1 MKKLVFLIGLIL
13 CPIAKGMAQIPPEL
27 MDAIRAAVAEQ
38 APKTDTTKA
47 DSTHVMSHQD
57 SLRQDSLL
65 LQQRVKTLKAISV
78 RAPRPIYSMDDEVVN
93 YNVADDETVKGLT
106 ALDALQN
113 APSVEVDIE
122 GNITMRGSTN
132 IEVWINGYPTHMDGN
147 TLTVYLESLPADA
160 IDRIEVIKNPS
171 AKYMV
176 AEGCHIINI
185 VTSTK
190 IRNSHFLSFGL
201 GGSNRPSVSPW
212 VSYVLKNEKLSA
224 NVYLGASRTPTHR
237 TEQTSSL
244 FRQDG
249 TAGFDTTASSS
260 TATENNTNRHIGTLA
275 LSGSYKIDSMNDLS
289 LFGLVVAFPATK
301 HSITTTDQWYYLPQ
315 MLHYTY
321 TNSQE
326 SRDFNLMGM
335 ANLSW
340 KHKFDNNGHNLSV
353 TLYDNL
359 NYSHNERTLRRDYT
373 LLEGILP
380 PELSDFDKTY
390 LGGMTNN
397 SLTLSADYNRPLGID
412 DELTLGL
419 SLVPSLASNYSTPRY
434 NVSPDTGLNVS
445 PDTGLDLLR
454 RFDKNNRTT
463 QASASASWRHKWKA
477 VTMTL
482 GLRGYWNRC
491 HYSLDALFP
500 DDTSF
505 AYFYLK
511 PSLRFTYRT
520 KSMHYFRFSYSLGT
534 SMPSAENLST
544 SRLYD
549 EDSYKVGNPDLKAGL
564 THSVDLSWNRYFSSH
579 GSVGIE
585 SYVRLSTNDIEYCK
599 EAVSE
604 IDPFLGRII
613 SFSMPYNV
621 GSSYKAGV
629 EGNVT
634 YRPAAWLNF
643 RLYANLYRSGY
654 EVDHPKAG
662 PAARPDVYSTAM
674 TSYSFRLNGWANI
687 AKRIRLNISANYASP
702 TQALFIEQQGSY
714 TVDMG
719 LSADFLEKRL
729 SLVLNVTDLFNWNRS
744 QAWNTNPYLLGYST
758 SHTDSRFVS
767 LSVTLRFGKMELQS
781 LAREQVRAEN

>member
-1 MKKLVFLIGLIL
+1 MKKLVFLIGLVL

-38 APKTDTTKA
+38 APKTDTAKT
-47 DSTHVMSHQD
+47 DSTQSITTGG
-57 SLRQDSLL
+57 SSGQDSLL
-65 LQQRVKTLKAISV
+65 LLQRVKTLEAISV

-132 IEVWINGYPTHMDGN
+132 IEIWINGYPTHMNGN
-147 TLTVYLESLPADA
+147 TLKVYLESLPADA

-176 AEGCHIINI
+176 EEGCHIINI

-212 VSYVLKNEKLSA
+212 VSYVLKNEKLST
-224 NVYLGASRTPTHR
+224 NIYLGVSSTPTHK
-237 TEQTSSL
+237 TEQSSSI

-249 TAGFDTTASSS
+249 AEGFDTTASSN
-260 TATENNTNRHIGTLA
+260 TATENNTNRYTGTLA
-275 LSGSYKIDSMNDLS
+275 FNLSYQIDSMNDLS
-289 LFGLVVAFPATK
+289 FFGLAVTYPASK
-301 HSITTTDQWYYLPQ
+301 HSLTTTDQWYYLPQ
-315 MLHYTY
+315 MLHYSF

-335 ANLSW
+335 ANLNW
-340 KHKFDNNGHNLSV
+340 KHKFDNEGHNLSV

-359 NYSHNERTLRRDYT
+359 NYSHSERTLRREYT

-380 PELSDFDKTY
+380 SELSDFDKTY
-390 LGGMTNN
+390 LGSMTNN
-397 SLTLSADYNRPLGID
+397 SLTLSADYNQPLGID

-419 SLVPSLASNYSTPRY
+419 SLVPSLASNYS
-434 NVSPDTGLNVS
+434 SPNFFNTTTMAYDS
-445 PDTGLDLLR
+445 IDLLR
-454 RFDKNNRTT
+454 RFDKNDRTT

-482 GLRGYWNRC
+482 GLRGYWNQCR
-491 HYSLDALFP
+491 YSLYAFFP

-505 AYFYLK
+505 AYFYFK
-511 PSLRFTYRT
+511 PSLQLTYRT
-520 KSMHYFRFSYSLGT
+520 KSMHYFRFAYSLAT
-534 SMPSAENLST
+534 SMPTAENLST
-544 SRLYD
+544 ARRYD
-549 EDSYKVGNPDLKAGL
+549 EDTYKVGNPHLKAGH
-564 THSVDLSWNRYFSSH
+564 THSLDLSWNRYFASH

-585 SYVRLSTNDIEYCK
+585 SYARLSTNDIDYCR
-599 EAVSE
+599 EAASE
-604 IDPFLGRII
+604 IDPYLGRLI
-613 SFSMPYNV
+613 SYSMPYNV
-621 GSSYKAGV
+621 GSSYKTGI

-634 YRPAAWLNF
+634 YRPVAWLNF

-654 EVDHPKAG
+654 KVNHPKAG
-662 PAARPDVYSTAM
+662 HYNNAM
-674 TSYSFRLNGWANI
+674 TSYSFRLNCWANI
-687 AKRIRLNISANYASP
+687 AGRIRLNLSGNYSSP
-702 TQALFIEQQGSY
+702 TQALFVERQSGY
-714 TVDMG
+714 TIDMG
-719 LSADFLEKRL
+719 LSADFWEKRL
-729 SLVLNVTDLFNWNRS
+729 SVVLNVTDLFNWNRS
-744 QAWNTNPYLLGYST
+744 QSWNTNPYLLDHTT
-758 SHTDSRFVS
+758 SHTDSRFIS
-767 LSVTLRFGKMELQS
+767 LSLTLRFGKMELQRMAKEGGS
-781 LAREQVRAEN
+781 

>member
-1 MKKLVFLIGLIL
+1 MKKLVFLIGLIV
-13 CPIAKGMAQIPPEL
+13 CPIARGMAQIPPEL
-27 MDAIRAAVAEQ
+27 LDAIRANVAKQ
-38 APKTDTTKA
+38 ASKSDTTKT
-47 DSTHVMSHQD
+47 DSTQTITGSSPKQD
-57 SLRQDSLL
+57 TLL
-65 LQQRVKTLKAISV
+65 LLQRVKTLEAISI

-132 IEVWINGYPTHMDGN
+132 IEIWINGYPTHMNGN
-147 TLTVYLESLPADA
+147 TLKVYLESLPADA

-176 AEGCHIINI
+176 EEGCHIINI

-212 VSYVLKNEKLSA
+212 VSYVLKNEKLST
-224 NVYLGASRTPTHR
+224 NIYLGVSSTPTHK
-237 TEQTSSL
+237 TEQSSL
-244 FRQDG
+244 IFRQDG
-249 TAGFDTTASSS
+249 KEGFDTTAFSN
-260 TATENNTNRHIGTLA
+260 TATENNTNRYTGTLA
-275 LSGSYKIDSMNDLS
+275 FNLSYQIDSMNDLS
-289 LFGLVVAFPATK
+289 FFGLAVTYPAKK
-301 HSITTTDQWYYLPQ
+301 HSLTTTDQWYYLPQ

-340 KHKFDNNGHNLSV
+340 KHKFNNEGHNLSV
-353 TLYDNL
+353 SLYDNL

-380 PELSDFDKTY
+380 SELSDFDKTY
-390 LGGMTNN
+390 LEGMTNN

-419 SLVPSLASNYSTPRY
+419 SLVPSMASNFS
-434 NVSPDTGLNVS
+434 SPSFFNTTTMKYDS
-445 PDTGLDLLR
+445 LDLLR
-454 RFDKNNRTT
+454 RFDKNDRTT
-463 QASASASWRHKWKA
+463 QTSASASWRHNWKA
-477 VTMTL
+477 VTMIL
-482 GLRGYWNRC
+482 GLRGYWNHC
-491 HYSLDALFP
+491 DYSLDALFP

-511 PSLRFTYRT
+511 PSLRLTYRT
-520 KSMHYFRFSYSLGT
+520 KSMHYFRFSYSLAT
-534 SMPSAENLST
+534 SMPSVENLST

-549 EDSYKVGNPDLKAGL
+549 EDSYKVGNPLLKAGY
-564 THSVDLSWNRYFSSH
+564 THNIDLSWNRYFASH

-585 SYVRLSTNDIEYCK
+585 SYARLSTNDVSYCK

-604 IDPFLGRII
+604 IDPYLGRLI
-613 SFSMPYNV
+613 SYSMPHNV

-634 YRPAAWLNF
+634 YRPVAWLNF

-662 PAARPDVYSTAM
+662 HYNNAM
-674 TSYSFRLNGWANI
+674 TSYSFRLNCWANI
-687 AKRIRLNISANYASP
+687 AGRLRLNLSGNYASP
-702 TQALFIEQQGSY
+702 TQALFVERQRGY
-714 TVDMG
+714 TIDMG
-719 LSADFLEKRL
+719 LSADFWEKRL
-729 SLVLNVTDLFNWNRS
+729 SAMLNVTDLFNWNHS
-744 QAWNTNPYLLGYST
+744 QSWNTNPFLLGYTT
-758 SHTDSRFVS
+758 SHTDSRFVTLS
-767 LSVTLRFGKMELQS
+767 LTLRFGKMELQP
-781 LAREQVRAEN
+781 LAREGDS

>member
-38 APKTDTTKA
+38 ASKTDTAKT
-47 DSTHVMSHQD
+47 DSTKTITTGGSPE
-57 SLRQDSLL
+57 LDSLL
-65 LQQRVKTLKAISV
+65 LLQRVKTLKAISV

-132 IEVWINGYPTHMDGN
+132 IEIWINGYPTHMNGN
-147 TLTVYLESLPADA
+147 TLKVYLESLPAAA

-176 AEGCHIINI
+176 EEGCHIINI

-212 VSYVLKNEKLSA
+212 VSYVLKNEKLST
-224 NVYLGASRTPTHR
+224 NIYLGVSSTPTHK
-237 TEQTSSL
+237 TEQSSSI

-249 TAGFDTTASSS
+249 AEGFDTTASSN
-260 TATENNTNRHIGTLA
+260 TATENNTNRYTGTLA
-275 LSGSYKIDSMNDLS
+275 FNLSYQIDSMNDLS
-289 LFGLVVAFPATK
+289 FFGLAVTYPASK
-301 HSITTTDQWYYLPQ
+301 HSLTTTDQWYYLPQ
-315 MLHYTY
+315 MLHYTF

-335 ANLSW
+335 ANLNW
-340 KHKFDNNGHNLSV
+340 KHKFDNEGHNLSV

-359 NYSHNERTLRRDYT
+359 NYSHSERTLRREYT

-380 PELSDFDKTY
+380 SELSDFDKTY
-390 LGGMTNN
+390 LGSMTNN
-397 SLTLSADYNRPLGID
+397 SLTLSADYNQPLGID

-419 SLVPSLASNYSTPRY
+419 SLVPSLASNYS
-434 NVSPDTGLNVS
+434 SPNFFNTTTMAYDS
-445 PDTGLDLLR
+445 IDLLR

-482 GLRGYWNRC
+482 GFRGYWNHC

-511 PSLRFTYRT
+511 PSLRLTYRT
-520 KSMHYFRFSYSLGT
+520 KSMHYFRFSYSLAT

-544 SRLYD
+544 ARRYD
-549 EDSYKVGNPDLKAGL
+549 EDSYMVGNPNLKAGH
-564 THSVDLSWNRYFSSH
+564 THNIDLSWNRYFSSH

-585 SYVRLSTNDIEYCK
+585 SYARLSSNDINYCK

-604 IDPFLGRII
+604 IDPYLGRLI
-613 SFSMPYNV
+613 SYSTPYNV
-621 GSSYKAGV
+621 GSSYKTGI

-634 YRPAAWLNF
+634 YRPVAWLNF

-662 PAARPDVYSTAM
+662 HYNNAM
-674 TSYSFRLNGWANI
+674 TSYSFRLNCWANI
-687 AKRIRLNISANYASP
+687 AGRVRLNLSGNYSSP
-702 TQALFIEQQGSY
+702 TQALFVERQSGYNI
-714 TVDMG
+714 DMG
-719 LSADFLEKRL
+719 LSADFWEKRL
-729 SLVLNVTDLFNWNRS
+729 SVVLNVTDLFNWNRTQS
-744 QAWNTNPYLLGYST
+744 WNTNPYLLDHTS
-758 SHTDSRFVS
+758 SHTDSRFIS
-767 LSVTLRFGKMELQS
+767 LSLTLRFGKMELQRM
-781 LAREQVRAEN
+781 AREGES

>member
-1 MKKLVFLIGLIL
+1 MKKLVFLIGLVL
-13 CPIAKGMAQIPPEL
+13 CPIAKGMAQIPPEQ
-27 MDAIRAAVAEQ
+27 MDAIRAAVAKQ
-38 APKTDTTKA
+38 TPKTDTTKT
-47 DSTHVMSHQD
+47 DSTQTITVS
-57 SLRQDSLL
+57 SPKQDSLL
-65 LQQRVKTLKAISV
+65 LLQRVKTLEAISV

-132 IEVWINGYPTHMDGN
+132 IEIWINGYPTHMNGN
-147 TLTVYLESLPADA
+147 TLKVYLESLPADA

-171 AKYMV
+171 ATYMV
-176 AEGCHIINI
+176 EEGCHIINI

-212 VSYVLKNEKLSA
+212 VSYVLKNEKLST
-224 NVYLGASRTPTHR
+224 NIYLGVSSTPTHR
-237 TEQTSSL
+237 TEQSSSI

-249 TAGFDTTASSS
+249 TEGFDTTASSN
-260 TATENNTNRHIGTLA
+260 TATENNTDRYTGTLA
-275 LSGSYKIDSMNDLS
+275 FNLSYQIDSMNDLS
-289 LFGLVVAFPATK
+289 FFGLAVTYPATK
-301 HSITTTDQWYYLPQ
+301 HSLITTDQWYYFPQ
-315 MLHYTY
+315 RLHYTF

-380 PELSDFDKTY
+380 SELSDFDKSY

-434 NVSPDTGLNVS
+434 NVSPDTSLNVS

-454 RFDKNNRTT
+454 RFDKNDRTT
-463 QASASASWRHKWKA
+463 QTSASASWRHKWKA

-511 PSLRFTYRT
+511 PSLRLTYRT
-520 KSMHYFRFSYSLGT
+520 KSMHYFRFSYSLAT

-549 EDSYKVGNPDLKAGL
+549 EDSYKVGNPLLKSGH
-564 THSVDLSWNRYFSSH
+564 THSVDLSWNRYFASH

-585 SYVRLSTNDIEYCK
+585 SYARLSTNDINYCK

-604 IDPFLGRII
+604 IDPYLGRLI
-613 SFSMPYNV
+613 SYSTPYNV
-621 GSSYKAGV
+621 GSSYKTGL

-634 YRPAAWLNF
+634 YRPVAWLNF

-662 PAARPDVYSTAM
+662 HYNNAM
-674 TSYSFRLNGWANI
+674 TSYSFRLNCWANI
-687 AKRIRLNISANYASP
+687 AGRVRLNLSGNYASP
-702 TQALFIEQQGSY
+702 TQALFVERQSGY
-714 TVDMG
+714 TIDMG
-719 LSADFLEKRL
+719 LSADFWQKRL
-729 SLVLNVTDLFNWNRS
+729 SVVLNVTDLFNWNRS
-744 QAWNTNPYLLGYST
+744 QSWNTNPYLLGYST

-767 LSVTLRFGKMELQS
+767 LSVTLRFGKMELRS
-781 LAREQVRAEN
+781 MAKEGELGN

>member
-1 MKKLVFLIGLIL
+1 
-13 CPIAKGMAQIPPEL
+13 MAQIPPEL

-38 APKTDTTKA
+38 APKTDTSKA

-65 LQQRVKTLKAISV
+65 LQQRVKTLEAISV

-113 APSVEVDIE
+113 APSVEVDID

-132 IEVWINGYPTHMDGN
+132 IEIWINGYPTHMNGN
-147 TLTVYLESLPADA
+147 TLKVYLESLPADA

-176 AEGCHIINI
+176 EEGCHIINI

-201 GGSNRPSVSPW
+201 GGSNRPSASPW
-212 VSYVLKNEKLSA
+212 VSYVLKNEKFST
-224 NVYLGASRTPTHR
+224 NVYLGVSSTPTHR
-237 TEQTSSL
+237 TEQSSSI

-249 TAGFDTTASSS
+249 TEGYDTTASSI
-260 TATENNTNRHIGTLA
+260 TATENNTDRYTGTLA
-275 LSGSYKIDSMNDLS
+275 YNLSYQIDSMNDLS
-289 LFGLVVAFPATK
+289 FFGLAVTFPATK
-301 HSITTTDQWYYLPQ
+301 HSLTTTDQWYYLPQ
-315 MLHYTY
+315 RLHYTY

-340 KHKFDNNGHNLSV
+340 KHKFDNVGHNLTV

-380 PELSDFDKTY
+380 KELADFDKTY

-397 SLTLSADYNRPLGID
+397 SLTLSADYNRPLTVD

-419 SLVPSLASNYSTPRY
+419 SLVPSLVSNYSSPSFF
-434 NVSPDTGLNVS
+434 NVATMAYDS
-445 PDTGLDLLR
+445 LDYLR
-454 RFDKNNRTT
+454 RFDKTDRTT

-477 VTMTL
+477 FTMTL
-482 GLRGYWNRC
+482 GLRGYWNHC
-491 HYSLDALFP
+491 DYSLDALFP

-505 AYFYLK
+505 AYCYLK
-511 PSLRFTYRT
+511 PSLRLTYRT
-520 KSMHYFRFSYSLGT
+520 KSMHYFRFAYSLAT

-544 SRLYD
+544 ARRYD
-549 EDSYKVGNPDLKAGL
+549 EDSYKVGNPLLKAGY
-564 THSVDLSWNRYFSSH
+564 THNIDLSWNRYFASH

-585 SYVRLSTNDIEYCK
+585 SYARLSTNDINYCK

-604 IDPFLGRII
+604 IDPYLGRLV
-613 SFSMPYNV
+613 SYSTPYNV
-621 GSSYKAGV
+621 GSSYKTGV
-629 EGNVT
+629 EGNIT
-634 YRPAAWLNF
+634 YRPVAWLNF

-662 PAARPDVYSTAM
+662 HYSSAM
-674 TSYSFRLNGWANI
+674 TSYSFRLNCWANI
-687 AKRIRLNISANYASP
+687 AGRVRLNLSGNYSSP
-702 TQALFIEQQGSY
+702 TQALFVERQSGY
-714 TVDMG
+714 TIDMG
-719 LSADFLEKRL
+719 LSADFWQKRL
-729 SLVLNVTDLFNWNRS
+729 SVVLNVTDLFNWNRS
-744 QAWNTNPYLLGYST
+744 QSWNTNPFLLGYTT
-758 SHTDSRFVS
+758 SHTDSRFVT
-767 LSVTLRFGKMELQS
+767 LSFTLRFGKMELQHI
-781 LAREQVRAEN
+781 AREGES

>member
-1 MKKLVFLIGLIL
+1 MKKIIFLIGLVL
-13 CPIAKGMAQIPPEL
+13 CPFVKGMAQVPVEL
-27 MDAIRAAVAEQ
+27 MDAIRTAIAEQ
-38 APKTDTTKA
+38 APPKA
-47 DSTHVMSHQD
+47 DSTKVATHQD
-57 SLRQDSLL
+57 SLMRDSLL
-65 LQQRVKTLKAISV
+65 LLQRVKTLEAISV

-93 YNVADDETVKGLT
+93 YNVADDGTVKGLT

-132 IEVWINGYPTHMDGN
+132 IEIWINGYPTHMNGN
-147 TLTVYLESLPADA
+147 TLKVYLESLPADA

-176 AEGCHIINI
+176 EEGCHIINI

-212 VSYVLKNEKLSA
+212 VSYVLKNEKLST
-224 NVYLGASRTPTHR
+224 NIYLGVSSTPTHK
-237 TEQTSSL
+237 TEQSSSI

-249 TAGFDTTASSS
+249 TEGFDTTASSN
-260 TATENNTNRHIGTLA
+260 TATENNTDRYTGTLA
-275 LSGSYKIDSMNDLS
+275 FNLSYQIDSMNDLS
-289 LFGLVVAFPATK
+289 FFGLAVTFPATK
-301 HSITTTDQWYYLPQ
+301 HSLTTTDQWYYLPQ
-315 MLHYTY
+315 RLHYTY

-340 KHKFDNNGHNLSV
+340 KHKFDNEGHNLSV
-353 TLYDNL
+353 SLYDNL

-380 PELSDFDKTY
+380 SELSDFDKTY

-397 SLTLSADYNRPLGID
+397 SLTLSADYNRPFGID

-419 SLVPSLASNYSTPRY
+419 SLVPSLASNYS
-434 NVSPDTGLNVS
+434 SPSFFNTTTMAYDS
-445 PDTGLDLLR
+445 IDLLR
-454 RFDKNNRTT
+454 RFDKNDRTT

-482 GLRGYWNRC
+482 GFRGYWNRS

-511 PSLRFTYRT
+511 PSLRLTYRT
-520 KSMHYFRFSYSLGT
+520 KSMHYFRFSYSLAT

-549 EDSYKVGNPDLKAGL
+549 EDSYKVGNPLLKAGH
-564 THSVDLSWNRYFSSH
+564 THSVDLSWNRYFASH

-585 SYVRLSTNDIEYCK
+585 SYARLSSNDINYCK

-604 IDPFLGRII
+604 IDPYLGRLI
-613 SFSMPYNV
+613 SYSTPYNI
-621 GSSYKAGV
+621 GSSYKTGL

-634 YRPAAWLNF
+634 YRPVAWLNF

-662 PAARPDVYSTAM
+662 HYNNAM
-674 TSYSFRLNGWANI
+674 TSYSFRLNCWANI
-687 AKRIRLNISANYASP
+687 AGRVRLNLSGNYSSP
-702 TQALFIEQQGSY
+702 TQALFVERQSGY
-714 TVDMG
+714 TIDMG
-719 LSADFLEKRL
+719 LSADFWEKRL
-729 SLVLNVTDLFNWNRS
+729 SVVLNVTDLFNWNRS
-744 QAWNTNPYLLGYST
+744 QSWNTNPYLLDYST
-758 SHTDSRFVS
+758 SHTDSRFIS
-767 LSVTLRFGKMELQS
+767 LSLTLRFGKMELRS
-781 LAREQVRAEN
+781 MAKEGES

>member
-38 APKTDTTKA
+38 APKTDTTKS
-47 DSTHVMSHQD
+47 DSTKTITVSPPE
-57 SLRQDSLL
+57 QDSLL
-65 LQQRVKTLKAISV
+65 LLQRVKTLKAISV

-132 IEVWINGYPTHMDGN
+132 IEIWINGYPTHMNGN
-147 TLTVYLESLPADA
+147 TLKVYLESLPADA

-176 AEGCHIINI
+176 EEGCHIINI

-212 VSYVLKNEKLSA
+212 VSYVLKNEKFST
-224 NVYLGASRTPTHR
+224 NVYLGVSSTPTHK
-237 TEQTSSL
+237 TEQSSSI
-244 FRQDG
+244 FRQDV
-249 TAGFDTTASSS
+249 AEGFDTTASSS
-260 TATENNTNRHIGTLA
+260 TATENNTNRYTGTLA
-275 LSGSYKIDSMNDLS
+275 LSCSYKIDSMNDLS
-289 LFGLVVAFPATK
+289 FFGLAVTYPATK
-301 HSITTTDQWYYLPQ
+301 HSLTTTDQWYYFPQ
-315 MLHYTY
+315 MLHYTF

-353 TLYDNL
+353 TLYNNL
-359 NYSHNERTLRRDYT
+359 SYSHNERTLRRDYT

-380 PELSDFDKTY
+380 PELGDFDKTY
-390 LGGMTNN
+390 LSGMTKN

-434 NVSPDTGLNVS
+434 NVSPETGFNVS

-454 RFDKNNRTT
+454 RFDKNDRTT
-463 QASASASWRHKWKA
+463 QTSASASWRHKWKA

-511 PSLRFTYRT
+511 PSLRLTYRT
-520 KSMHYFRFSYSLGT
+520 KRMHYFRFSYSLAT

-544 SRLYD
+544 SRRYD
-549 EDSYKVGNPDLKAGL
+549 EDSYKVGNPLLKAGH
-564 THSVDLSWNRYFSSH
+564 THSVDLSWNRYFASH

-585 SYVRLSTNDIEYCK
+585 SYARLSTNDINYCK

-604 IDPFLGRII
+604 IDPYLGRLI
-613 SFSMPYNV
+613 SYSTPYNV
-621 GSSYKAGV
+621 GSSYQAGL

-634 YRPAAWLNF
+634 YRPVAWLNF

-662 PAARPDVYSTAM
+662 HYNNAM
-674 TSYSFRLNGWANI
+674 TSYSFRLNCWANI
-687 AKRIRLNISANYASP
+687 AGRVRLNLSGNYSSP
-702 TQALFIEQQGSY
+702 TQALFVERQSGY
-714 TVDMG
+714 TIDMG
-719 LSADFLEKRL
+719 LSADFWEKRL
-729 SLVLNVTDLFNWNRS
+729 SVVLNVTDLFNWNRS
-744 QAWNTNPYLLGYST
+744 QSWNTNPYLLGYST

-767 LSVTLRFGKMELQS
+767 LSVTLRFGKMELRS
-781 LAREQVRAEN
+781 MAKEGELGN

>member
-1 MKKLVFLIGLIL
+1 MKKLVFLIGLVL

-27 MDAIRAAVAEQ
+27 MDAIRAAVTEQ
-38 APKTDTTKA
+38 APKTDTAKT
-47 DSTHVMSHQD
+47 DSTKTITTGGSPE
-57 SLRQDSLL
+57 QDSLL
-65 LQQRVKTLKAISV
+65 LLQRVKTLEAISV

-132 IEVWINGYPTHMDGN
+132 IEIWINGYPTHMNGN
-147 TLTVYLESLPADA
+147 TLKVYLESLPADA

-176 AEGCHIINI
+176 EEGCHIINI

-212 VSYVLKNEKLSA
+212 VSYVLKNEKLST
-224 NVYLGASRTPTHR
+224 NIYLGVSSTPTHK
-237 TEQTSSL
+237 TEQSSL
-244 FRQDG
+244 IFRQDG
-249 TAGFDTTASSS
+249 TEGFDTTASSI
-260 TATENNTNRHIGTLA
+260 TATENNTDRYTGTLA
-275 LSGSYKIDSMNDLS
+275 LNLSYQIDSMNDLS
-289 LFGLVVAFPATK
+289 FFGLAVTFPATK
-301 HSITTTDQWYYLPQ
+301 QSLTTTDQWYYLPQ
-315 MLHYTY
+315 RLHYTY

-326 SRDFNLMGM
+326 SRDFNLMSM

-353 TLYDNL
+353 SLYDNL
-359 NYSHNERTLRRDYT
+359 NYSHNERTLRRDYI
-373 LLEGILP
+373 LLEGVQP

-397 SLTLSADYNRPLGID
+397 SLTLSADYNQPLGID

-434 NVSPDTGLNVS
+434 NVSPDTSLNVS

-454 RFDKNNRTT
+454 RFDKNDRTT
-463 QASASASWRHKWKA
+463 QTSASASWRHKWKA

-482 GLRGYWNRC
+482 GLRGYWNHC
-491 HYSLDALFP
+491 DYSLDAFFP

-505 AYFYLK
+505 AYIYLK
-511 PSLRFTYRT
+511 PSLRLTYRT
-520 KSMHYFRFSYSLGT
+520 KSMHYFRFSYSLAT

-549 EDSYKVGNPDLKAGL
+549 EDSYKVGNPNLKAGH
-564 THSVDLSWNRYFSSH
+564 THNIDLSWNRYFASH

-585 SYVRLSTNDIEYCK
+585 SYARLSTNDIDYCK

-604 IDPFLGRII
+604 IDPYLGRLI
-613 SFSMPYNV
+613 SYSTPYNV
-621 GSSYKAGV
+621 GSSYKTGI
-629 EGNVT
+629 EGNLT
-634 YRPAAWLNF
+634 YRPVAWLNF
-643 RLYANLYRSGY
+643 RLYTNLYRSGY

-662 PAARPDVYSTAM
+662 HYNNAM
-674 TSYSFRLNGWANI
+674 TSYSFRLNCWANI
-687 AKRIRLNISANYASP
+687 AGRVRLNLSGNYSSP
-702 TQALFIEQQGSY
+702 TQALFVERQSGY
-714 TVDMG
+714 TIDMG
-719 LSADFLEKRL
+719 LSADFWQKRL
-729 SLVLNVTDLFNWNRS
+729 SVVLNVSDLFNWNRS
-744 QAWNTNPYLLGYST
+744 QSWNTNPYLLGYST

-767 LSVTLRFGKMELQS
+767 LSVTLRFGKMELRS
-781 LAREQVRAEN
+781 MAKEGELGN

>member
-13 CPIAKGMAQIPPEL
+13 CPIAKGMAQIPPEM

-38 APKTDTTKA
+38 APKTDTSKA

-78 RAPRPIYSMDDEVVN
+78 RAPRPIYSMEGEVVS
-93 YNVADDETVKGLT
+93 YNVAEDETVRGLT

-147 TLTVYLESLPADA
+147 TLKVYLESLPADA

-176 AEGCHIINI
+176 QEGCHIINI
-185 VTSTK
+185 VTSAK

-201 GGSNRPSVSPW
+201 GGSNRPSLSPW
-212 VSYVLKNEKLSA
+212 ASYVLKNEKFYA
-224 NVYLGASRTPTHR
+224 NLYLGINSTPTHK
-237 TEQTSSL
+237 TEQSSSL

-249 TAGFDTTASSS
+249 TEGFDTTVATT
-260 TATENNTNRHIGTLA
+260 TATENNTNRHIGTMA
-275 LSGSYKIDSMNDLS
+275 VSLSYQIDSLNDLS
-289 LFGLVVAFPATK
+289 LFGLAVTFPAINKTL
-301 HSITTTDQWYYLPQ
+301 STTDQWYYFPQ
-315 MLHYTY
+315 MLHYTFS
-321 TNSQE
+321 NSQE
-326 SRDFNLMGM
+326 SKSFRLTGM
-335 ANLSW
+335 ANLNW
-340 KHKFDNNGHNLSV
+340 KHRFDNEGHNLSL
-353 TLYDNL
+353 TLYGNGG
-359 NYSHNERTLRRDYT
+359 YSHSERTLRRDYT

-380 PELSDFDKTY
+380 QELADFDKTY

-397 SLTLSADYNRPLGID
+397 SLTLSADYNRPLTLD

-419 SLVPSLASNYSTPRY
+419 SLVPSQASDYS
-434 NVSPDTGLNVS
+434 SPSFFSSTTMTYDS
-445 PDTGLDLLR
+445 LDLLR
-454 RFDKNNRTT
+454 RFDKTNRTMQT
-463 QASASASWRHKWKA
+463 SASASWRHKWKT

-511 PSLRFTYRT
+511 PSLRLTYRT
-520 KSMHYFRFSYSLGT
+520 KSMHYFRFSYSLAT

-544 SRLYD
+544 SRRYD
-549 EDSYKVGNPDLKAGL
+549 EDSYKVGNPNLKAGH
-564 THSVDLSWNRYFSSH
+564 THNIDLSWNRYFASH

-585 SYVRLSTNDIEYCK
+585 SYARLSTNDIDYCK

-604 IDPFLGRII
+604 IDPYLGRLI
-613 SFSMPYNV
+613 SYSTPYNV
-621 GSSYKAGV
+621 GSSYQAGL

-634 YRPAAWLNF
+634 YRPVAWLNF

-662 PAARPDVYSTAM
+662 HYNNAM
-674 TSYSFRLNGWANI
+674 TSYSFRLNCWVNI
-687 AKRIRLNISANYASP
+687 AGRVRLNLSGNYSSP
-702 TQALFIEQQGSY
+702 TQALFVERQSGY
-714 TVDMG
+714 TIDMG
-719 LSADFLEKRL
+719 LSADFWQKRL
-729 SLVLNVTDLFNWNRS
+729 SVVLNVTDLFNWNRS
-744 QAWNTNPYLLGYST
+744 QSWNTNPYLLGYST

-781 LAREQVRAEN
+781 LAREGE

>member
-1 MKKLVFLIGLIL
+1 MKKLVFLIGLVL

-38 APKTDTTKA
+38 APKTDTAKT
-47 DSTHVMSHQD
+47 DSTQTITTGGSPE
-57 SLRQDSLL
+57 QDSLL
-65 LQQRVKTLKAISV
+65 LLQRVKTLEAISV

-147 TLTVYLESLPADA
+147 T
-160 IDRIEVIKNPS
+160 
-171 AKYMV
+171 YMV
-176 AEGCHIINI
+176 EEGCHIINI

-212 VSYVLKNEKLSA
+212 VSYVLKNEKFST
-224 NVYLGASRTPTHR
+224 NVYLGVSSTPTHR
-237 TEQTSSL
+237 TEQSSSI

-249 TAGFDTTASSS
+249 TEGYDTTASSI
-260 TATENNTNRHIGTLA
+260 TATENNTDRYTGTLA
-275 LSGSYKIDSMNDLS
+275 LNLSYQIDSMNDLS
-289 LFGLVVAFPATK
+289 FFGLAVTFPATK
-301 HSITTTDQWYYLPQ
+301 QSLTTTDQWYYLPQ
-315 MLHYTY
+315 RLHYTY
-321 TNSQE
+321 TNSQV

-340 KHKFDNNGHNLSV
+340 KHKFDNEGHNLSV
-353 TLYDNL
+353 SFYDNL

-380 PELSDFDKTY
+380 SELSDFDKTY

-434 NVSPDTGLNVS
+434 NVSPETGFNVS
-445 PDTGLDLLR
+445 PDTGIDLLR
-454 RFDKNNRTT
+454 RFDKTDRTT

-482 GLRGYWNRC
+482 GLRGYWNHC
-491 HYSLDALFP
+491 DYSLDALFP

-511 PSLRFTYRT
+511 PSLRLTYRT
-520 KSMHYFRFSYSLGT
+520 KSMHYFRFSYSLAT

-549 EDSYKVGNPDLKAGL
+549 EDSYKVGNPLLKAGH
-564 THSVDLSWNRYFSSH
+564 THSVDLSWNRYFASH
-579 GSVGIE
+579 GSVGCQ
-585 SYVRLSTNDIEYCK
+585 RD
-599 EAVSE
+599 
-604 IDPFLGRII
+604 
-613 SFSMPYNV
+613 
-621 GSSYKAGV
+621 
-629 EGNVT
+629 
-634 YRPAAWLNF
+634 
-643 RLYANLYRSGY
+643 
-654 EVDHPKAG
+654 
-662 PAARPDVYSTAM
+662 
-674 TSYSFRLNGWANI
+674 
-687 AKRIRLNISANYASP
+687 
-702 TQALFIEQQGSY
+702 
-714 TVDMG
+714 
-719 LSADFLEKRL
+719 
-729 SLVLNVTDLFNWNRS
+729 
-744 QAWNTNPYLLGYST
+744 
-758 SHTDSRFVS
+758 
-767 LSVTLRFGKMELQS
+767 
-781 LAREQVRAEN
+781 

>member
-13 CPIAKGMAQIPPEL
+13 CPIAKGMAQIPPEM

-38 APKTDTTKA
+38 APKTDTTKT
-47 DSTHVMSHQD
+47 DSTKTITVS
-57 SLRQDSLL
+57 SPEQDSLL
-65 LQQRVKTLKAISV
+65 LLQRVKTLEAISV

-132 IEVWINGYPTHMDGN
+132 IEIWINGYPTHVNGN
-147 TLTVYLESLPADA
+147 TLKVYLESLPADA

-176 AEGCHIINI
+176 EEGCHIINI

-201 GGSNRPSVSPW
+201 SGSNRPSLSPW
-212 VSYVLKNEKLSA
+212 ASYVVKNEKFYA
-224 NVYLGASRTPTHR
+224 NLYLGINSTPTHK
-237 TEQTSSL
+237 TEQSSSL

-249 TAGFDTTASSS
+249 TEGFDTTAATT
-260 TATENNTNRHIGTLA
+260 TATENNTNRHIGTMA
-275 LSGSYKIDSMNDLS
+275 VSLSYQIDSLNDLS
-289 LFGLVVAFPATK
+289 LFGLAVTFPAINKTL
-301 HSITTTDQWYYLPQ
+301 STTDQWYYFPQ
-315 MLHYTY
+315 MLHYNFS
-321 TNSQE
+321 NSQE
-326 SRDFNLMGM
+326 SKSFRLTGM
-335 ANLSW
+335 ANLNW
-340 KHKFDNNGHNLSV
+340 KHRFDNEGHNLSL
-353 TLYDNL
+353 TLYGNGG
-359 NYSHNERTLRRDYT
+359 YSHSERTLRRDYT

-380 PELSDFDKTY
+380 QELADFDKTY

-397 SLTLSADYNRPLGID
+397 SLTLSADYNRPLTLD

-419 SLVPSLASNYSTPRY
+419 SLVPSQASDYS
-434 NVSPDTGLNVS
+434 SPSFFSSTTMTYDS
-445 PDTGLDLLR
+445 LDLLR
-454 RFDKNNRTT
+454 RFDKTNRTMQT
-463 QASASASWRHKWKA
+463 SASASWRHKWKA

-511 PSLRFTYRT
+511 PSLRLTYRT
-520 KSMHYFRFSYSLGT
+520 KSMHYFRFSYSLAT
-534 SMPSAENLST
+534 SKPSAENLST
-544 SRLYD
+544 SRRYD
-549 EDSYKVGNPDLKAGL
+549 EDSYKVGNPLLKAGY
-564 THSVDLSWNRYFSSH
+564 THSVDLSWNRYFASH

-585 SYVRLSTNDIEYCK
+585 SYARLSTNDVSYCK

-604 IDPFLGRII
+604 IDPYLGRLI
-613 SFSMPYNV
+613 SYSMPHNV

-634 YRPAAWLNF
+634 YRPVAWLNF
-643 RLYANLYRSGY
+643 RLYANLNRSGY

-662 PAARPDVYSTAM
+662 HYNNAM
-674 TSYSFRLNGWANI
+674 TSYSFRLNCWANI
-687 AKRIRLNISANYASP
+687 AGRVRLNLSGNYSSP
-702 TQALFIEQQGSY
+702 TQALFVERQSGY
-714 TVDMG
+714 TIDMG
-719 LSADFLEKRL
+719 LSADFWQKRL
-729 SLVLNVTDLFNWNRS
+729 SVVLNVTDLFNWNRS
-744 QAWNTNPYLLGYST
+744 QSWNTNPFLLGYTT
-758 SHTDSRFVS
+758 SHTDSRFVTLS
-767 LSVTLRFGKMELQS
+767 LTLRFGKMELQP
-781 LAREQVRAEN
+781 LAREGES

>member
-38 APKTDTTKA
+38 APKTDTSKA

-78 RAPRPIYSMDDEVVN
+78 RAPRPIYSMEGEVVS
-93 YNVADDETVKGLT
+93 YNVAEDETVRGLT

-147 TLTVYLESLPADA
+147 TLKVYLESLPADA

-176 AEGCHIINI
+176 EEGCHIINI
-185 VTSTK
+185 VTSAK

-201 GGSNRPSVSPW
+201 GGSNRPSLSPW
-212 VSYVLKNEKLSA
+212 ASYVLKNEKFYA
-224 NVYLGASRTPTHR
+224 NLYLGVNSTPTHK
-237 TEQTSSL
+237 TEQSSSL

-249 TAGFDTTASSS
+249 TEEFDTTAATT
-260 TATENNTNRHIGTLA
+260 TATENNTNRHIGTMA
-275 LSGSYKIDSMNDLS
+275 VSLSYQIDSLNDLS
-289 LFGLVVAFPATK
+289 LFGLAVTFPAINKTL
-301 HSITTTDQWYYLPQ
+301 STTDQWYYFPQ
-315 MLHYTY
+315 MLHYTFS
-321 TNSQE
+321 NSQE
-326 SRDFNLMGM
+326 SKSFRLTGM
-335 ANLSW
+335 ANLNW
-340 KHKFDNNGHNLSV
+340 KHRFDNEGHNLSL
-353 TLYDNL
+353 TLYGNGG
-359 NYSHNERTLRRDYT
+359 YSHSERTLRRDYT

-380 PELSDFDKTY
+380 QELADFDKTY

-419 SLVPSLASNYSTPRY
+419 SLVPSQASDYS
-434 NVSPDTGLNVS
+434 SPSFFSSTTMTYDS
-445 PDTGLDLLR
+445 LDLLR
-454 RFDKNNRTT
+454 RFDKTNRTMQT
-463 QASASASWRHKWKA
+463 SASASWRHKWKA

-482 GLRGYWNRC
+482 GLRGYWNQCR
-491 HYSLDALFP
+491 YSLYAFFP
-500 DDTSF
+500 DDTTF

-511 PSLRFTYRT
+511 PSLRLTYRT
-520 KSMHYFRFSYSLGT
+520 KSMHYFRFAYSLAA
-534 SMPSAENLST
+534 SMPTAENLST
-544 SRLYD
+544 ARRYD
-549 EDSYKVGNPDLKAGL
+549 EDSYKVGNPDLKAGH
-564 THSVDLSWNRYFSSH
+564 THSLDISWNRYFASH

-585 SYVRLSTNDIEYCK
+585 SYARLSSNDVSYCK

-604 IDPFLGRII
+604 IDPYLGRLI
-613 SFSMPYNV
+613 SYSTPYNV
-621 GSSYKAGV
+621 GNSYKAGV

-634 YRPAAWLNF
+634 YRPVAWLNF

-654 EVDHPKAG
+654 DVDHPKAG
-662 PAARPDVYSTAM
+662 HYTSAM
-674 TSYSFRLNGWANI
+674 TSYSFRLNCWANI
-687 AKRIRLNISANYASP
+687 AGRVRLNLSGNYSSP
-702 TQALFIEQQGSY
+702 TQALFVERQSAY
-714 TVDMG
+714 TIDMG
-719 LSADFLEKRL
+719 LSADFWQKRL
-729 SLVLNVTDLFNWNRS
+729 SVVLNVTDLFNWNRS
-744 QAWNTNPYLLGYST
+744 QSWNTNPYLLDYST

-767 LSVTLRFGKMELQS
+767 LSLTLRFGKMELQNM
-781 LAREQVRAEN
+781 AREGEAN

>member
-13 CPIAKGMAQIPPEL
+13 CPIAKGMAQVPPEL

-38 APKTDTTKA
+38 APKTDTSKV

-78 RAPRPIYSMDDEVVN
+78 RAPRPIYSMEGEVVS
-93 YNVADDETVKGLT
+93 YNVAEDETVRGLT

-147 TLTVYLESLPADA
+147 TLKVYLESLPADA

-176 AEGCHIINI
+176 EEGCHIINI
-185 VTSTK
+185 VTSAR

-201 GGSNRPSVSPW
+201 GGSNRPSYSPW
-212 VSYVLKNEKLSA
+212 VSYVLKNEKLST
-224 NVYLGASRTPTHR
+224 NIYLGVSSTPTHK
-237 TEQTSSL
+237 TEQSSSI

-249 TAGFDTTASSS
+249 TEGFDTTASSN
-260 TATENNTNRHIGTLA
+260 TATENNTDRYTGTLA
-275 LSGSYKIDSMNDLS
+275 FNLSYQIDSMNDLS
-289 LFGLVVAFPATK
+289 FFGLAVTYPATK
-301 HSITTTDQWYYLPQ
+301 HSLTTTDQWYYLPQ

-380 PELSDFDKTY
+380 SELGDFDKTY

-434 NVSPDTGLNVS
+434 NVSPETVFNVS

-454 RFDKNNRTT
+454 RFDKNDRTT
-463 QASASASWRHKWKA
+463 QTSASASWRHKWKA

-482 GLRGYWNRC
+482 GLRGYWNHC
-491 HYSLDALFP
+491 VYSLDAFFP
-500 DDTSF
+500 DDTAYS
-505 AYFYLK
+505 YFYLK
-511 PSLRFTYRT
+511 PSLRLTYRT
-520 KSMHYFRFSYSLGT
+520 KSMHYFRFSYSLAT

-544 SRLYD
+544 ARRYD
-549 EDSYKVGNPDLKAGL
+549 EDSYMVGNPNLKAGH
-564 THSVDLSWNRYFSSH
+564 THNIDLSWNRYFASH

-585 SYVRLSTNDIEYCK
+585 SYARLSSNDINYCK
-599 EAVSE
+599 EALNEV
-604 IDPFLGRII
+604 DPYLGRLI
-613 SFSMPYNV
+613 SYSMPYNV
-621 GSSYKAGV
+621 GSSYKTGI

-634 YRPAAWLNF
+634 YRPVAWLNF

-662 PAARPDVYSTAM
+662 HYNNAM
-674 TSYSFRLNGWANI
+674 TSYSFRLNCWANI
-687 AKRIRLNISANYASP
+687 AGRVRLNLSGNYSSP
-702 TQALFIEQQGSY
+702 TQALFVERQSGY
-714 TVDMG
+714 TIDMG
-719 LSADFLEKRL
+719 LSADFWQKRL
-729 SLVLNVTDLFNWNRS
+729 SVVLNVSDLFNWNRS
-744 QAWNTNPYLLGYST
+744 QSWNTNPYLLGYST

-767 LSVTLRFGKMELQS
+767 LSVTLRFGKMELRS
-781 LAREQVRAEN
+781 MAKEGELGN

>member
-13 CPIAKGMAQIPPEL
+13 CPIAKGMAQIPPEM

-38 APKTDTTKA
+38 APKTDTSKA

-78 RAPRPIYSMDDEVVN
+78 RAPRPIYSMEGEVVS
-93 YNVADDETVKGLT
+93 YNVAEDETVRGLT

-147 TLTVYLESLPADA
+147 TLKVYLESLPADA

-176 AEGCHIINI
+176 QEGCHIINI
-185 VTSTK
+185 VTSAR

-201 GGSNRPSVSPW
+201 GGSNRPSLSPW
-212 VSYVLKNEKLSA
+212 ASYVLKNEKFYA
-224 NVYLGASRTPTHR
+224 NLYLGVNSTPTHK
-237 TEQTSSL
+237 TEQSSSL

-249 TAGFDTTASSS
+249 TEGFDTTAATT
-260 TATENNTNRHIGTLA
+260 TATENNTNRHIGTMA
-275 LSGSYKIDSMNDLS
+275 VSLSYQIDSLNDLS
-289 LFGLVVAFPATK
+289 LFGLAVTFPAINKTL
-301 HSITTTDQWYYLPQ
+301 STTDQWYYLPQ
-315 MLHYTY
+315 MLHYTFS
-321 TNSQE
+321 NSQE
-326 SRDFNLMGM
+326 SKSFRLTGM
-335 ANLSW
+335 ANLNW
-340 KHKFDNNGHNLSV
+340 KHRFDNEGHNLSL
-353 TLYDNL
+353 TLYGNGG
-359 NYSHNERTLRRDYT
+359 YSHSERTLRRDYT

-380 PELSDFDKTY
+380 QELADFDKTY

-397 SLTLSADYNRPLGID
+397 SLTLSADYNRPLTLD

-419 SLVPSLASNYSTPRY
+419 SLVPSQASDYS
-434 NVSPDTGLNVS
+434 SPSFFSSTTMTYDS
-445 PDTGLDLLR
+445 LDLLR
-454 RFDKNNRTT
+454 RFDKTNRTMQT
-463 QASASASWRHKWKA
+463 SASASWRHKWKT

-511 PSLRFTYRT
+511 PSLRLTYRT
-520 KSMHYFRFSYSLGT
+520 KSMHYFRFSYSLAT

-544 SRLYD
+544 ARRYD
-549 EDSYKVGNPDLKAGL
+549 EDSYKVGNPLLKAGH
-564 THSVDLSWNRYFSSH
+564 THNIDLSWNRYFASH

-585 SYVRLSTNDIEYCK
+585 SYARLSSNDIDYCK

-604 IDPFLGRII
+604 IDPYLGRLI
-613 SFSMPYNV
+613 SYSTPYNV
-621 GSSYKAGV
+621 GNSYKAGV

-634 YRPAAWLNF
+634 YRPVAWLNF

-662 PAARPDVYSTAM
+662 HYTSTM
-674 TSYSFRLNGWANI
+674 TSYSFRLNCWANI
-687 AKRIRLNISANYASP
+687 AGRVRLNLSGNYSSP
-702 TQALFIEQQGSY
+702 TQALFVERQSGY
-714 TVDMG
+714 TIDMG
-719 LSADFLEKRL
+719 LSADFWQKRL
-729 SLVLNVTDLFNWNRS
+729 SVVLNVSDLFNWNRS
-744 QAWNTNPYLLGYST
+744 QSWNTNPYLLDYST
-758 SHTDSRFVS
+758 SHTDSRFVTLS
-767 LSVTLRFGKMELQS
+767 LTLRFGKMELQS
-781 LAREQVRAEN
+781 LAREGE

>member
-13 CPIAKGMAQIPPEL
+13 CPIAKGMAQIPPEQ
-27 MDAIRAAVAEQ
+27 MDAIKAAVAKQ
-38 APKTDTTKA
+38 IPKTDTTKI
-47 DSTHVMSHQD
+47 DSTKTITTGG
-57 SLRQDSLL
+57 SLGQDSLL
-65 LQQRVKTLKAISV
+65 LLQRVKTLKAISV

-93 YNVADDETVKGLT
+93 YNVADDETVKGLN

-132 IEVWINGYPTHMDGN
+132 IEIWINGYPTHMNGN
-147 TLTVYLESLPADA
+147 VLKVYLESLPADA

-176 AEGCHIINI
+176 EEGCHIINI

-212 VSYVLKNEKLSA
+212 VSYVLKNEKLST
-224 NVYLGASRTPTHR
+224 NIYLGVSSTPTHK
-237 TEQTSSL
+237 TEQSSL
-244 FRQDG
+244 IFRQDG
-249 TAGFDTTASSS
+249 KEGFDTTAFSN
-260 TATENNTNRHIGTLA
+260 TATENNTNRYTGTLA
-275 LSGSYKIDSMNDLS
+275 FNLSYQIDSMNDLS
-289 LFGLVVAFPATK
+289 FFGLAVTFPATK
-301 HSITTTDQWYYLPQ
+301 HSLTTTDQWYYLPQ
-315 MLHYTY
+315 MLHYSF

-335 ANLSW
+335 ANLNW
-340 KHKFDNNGHNLSV
+340 KHKFDNEGHNLSV

-359 NYSHNERTLRRDYT
+359 NYSHSERTLRREYT

-380 PELSDFDKTY
+380 SELSDFDKTH

-419 SLVPSLASNYSTPRY
+419 SLVPSLASNYS
-434 NVSPDTGLNVS
+434 SPSFFNTTTMAYDS
-445 PDTGLDLLR
+445 IDLLR

-482 GLRGYWNRC
+482 GFRGYWNRC
-491 HYSLDALFP
+491 HYSLDALFH

-511 PSLRFTYRT
+511 PSLRLTYRT
-520 KSMHYFRFSYSLGT
+520 KSMHYFRFSYSLAT

-544 SRLYD
+544 ARRYD
-549 EDSYKVGNPDLKAGL
+549 EDSYMVGNPNLKAGH
-564 THSVDLSWNRYFSSH
+564 THNIDLSWNRYFSSH

-585 SYVRLSTNDIEYCK
+585 CYARLSSNDINYCK

-604 IDPFLGRII
+604 IDPYLGRLI
-613 SFSMPYNV
+613 SYSTPYNV
-621 GSSYKAGV
+621 GSSYKTGI

-634 YRPAAWLNF
+634 YRPVAWLNF

-662 PAARPDVYSTAM
+662 HYNNAM
-674 TSYSFRLNGWANI
+674 TSYSFRLNCWANI
-687 AKRIRLNISANYASP
+687 AGRVRLNLSGNYSSP
-702 TQALFIEQQGSY
+702 TQALFVERQSGY
-714 TVDMG
+714 TIDMG
-719 LSADFLEKRL
+719 LSADFWEKRL
-729 SLVLNVTDLFNWNRS
+729 SVVLNVTDLFNWNRS
-744 QAWNTNPYLLGYST
+744 QSWNTNPYLLDYST
-758 SHTDSRFVS
+758 SHTDSRFIS
-767 LSVTLRFGKMELQS
+767 LSLTLRFGKMELQRM
-781 LAREQVRAEN
+781 AREGES

>member
-38 APKTDTTKA
+38 APKTDTTKT
-47 DSTHVMSHQD
+47 DSIQTITVS
-57 SLRQDSLL
+57 SPEQDSLL
-65 LQQRVKTLKAISV
+65 LLQRVKTLKAISV

-132 IEVWINGYPTHMDGN
+132 IEIWINGYPTHMNGN
-147 TLTVYLESLPADA
+147 TLKVYLESLPADA

-176 AEGCHIINI
+176 EEGCHIINI

-224 NVYLGASRTPTHR
+224 NIYLGVSSTPTHR
-237 TEQTSSL
+237 TEQSSST

-249 TAGFDTTASSS
+249 TEGFDTTASSN
-260 TATENNTNRHIGTLA
+260 TATENNTDRYTGTLA
-275 LSGSYKIDSMNDLS
+275 FNLSYQIDSMNDLS
-289 LFGLVVAFPATK
+289 FFGLAVTFPATK
-301 HSITTTDQWYYLPQ
+301 HSLTSTDQWYYLPQ
-315 MLHYTY
+315 RLHYTY

-340 KHKFDNNGHNLSV
+340 KHKFDNNGHNLSI

-380 PELSDFDKTY
+380 PELGDFDKTY

-397 SLTLSADYNRPLGID
+397 SLTLSADYNRPLSLD

-419 SLVPSLASNYSTPRY
+419 SLVPSLASNYS
-434 NVSPDTGLNVS
+434 SPSFFNATTMAYDS
-445 PDTGLDLLR
+445 IDLLR
-454 RFDKNNRTT
+454 RFDKHNPTT

-482 GLRGYWNRC
+482 GLRGYWNHC
-491 HYSLDALFP
+491 DYSLDALFP

-511 PSLRFTYRT
+511 PSLRLTYRT
-520 KSMHYFRFSYSLGT
+520 KSMHYFRFSYSLAT

-544 SRLYD
+544 ARRYD
-549 EDSYKVGNPDLKAGL
+549 EDSYKVGNPDLKAGH
-564 THSVDLSWNRYFSSH
+564 THSLDLSWNRYFSSL

-585 SYVRLSTNDIEYCK
+585 SYARLSTNDIDYCK

-604 IDPFLGRII
+604 IDPYLGRLV

-654 EVDHPKAG
+654 EVDHTKAG
-662 PAARPDVYSTAM
+662 HYRSAM
-674 TSYSFRLNGWANI
+674 TSYSFRLNCWANI
-687 AKRIRLNISANYASP
+687 AGRVRLNLSGNYASP
-702 TQALFIEQQGSY
+702 TQALFVEQQGSY
-714 TVDMG
+714 TVDIG
-719 LSADFLEKRL
+719 LSADFWEKRL
-729 SLVLNVTDLFNWNRS
+729 SVVLNVTDLFNWNRS
-744 QAWNTNPYLLGYST
+744 QSWNTNPYLLSYST

-767 LSVTLRFGKMELQS
+767 LSVTLRFGKMELRS
-781 LAREQVRAEN
+781 MAREGE

>member
-13 CPIAKGMAQIPPEL
+13 CPIAKGMAQIPPEQ
-27 MDAIRAAVAEQ
+27 MDAIKAAVAKQ
-38 APKTDTTKA
+38 IPKTDTTKI
-47 DSTHVMSHQD
+47 DSTKTITTGG
-57 SLRQDSLL
+57 SLGQDSLL
-65 LQQRVKTLKAISV
+65 LLQRVKTLKAISV

-93 YNVADDETVKGLT
+93 YNVADDETVKGLN

-132 IEVWINGYPTHMDGN
+132 IEIWINGYPTHMNGN
-147 TLTVYLESLPADA
+147 VLKVYLESLPADA

-176 AEGCHIINI
+176 EEGCHIINI

-212 VSYVLKNEKLSA
+212 VSYVLKNEKLST
-224 NVYLGASRTPTHR
+224 NIYLGVSSTPTHK
-237 TEQTSSL
+237 TEQSSSI

-249 TAGFDTTASSS
+249 TEGFDTTASSN
-260 TATENNTNRHIGTLA
+260 TATENNTDRYTGTLA
-275 LSGSYKIDSMNDLS
+275 FNLSYQIDSMNDLS
-289 LFGLVVAFPATK
+289 FFGLAVTFPATK
-301 HSITTTDQWYYLPQ
+301 HSLTTTDQWYYLPQ
-315 MLHYTY
+315 MLHYSF

-335 ANLSW
+335 ANLNW
-340 KHKFDNNGHNLSV
+340 KHKFDNEGHNLSV

-359 NYSHNERTLRRDYT
+359 NYSHSERTLRREYT

-380 PELSDFDKTY
+380 SELSDFDKTH

-419 SLVPSLASNYSTPRY
+419 SLVPSLASNYS
-434 NVSPDTGLNVS
+434 SPSFFNTTTMAYDS
-445 PDTGLDLLR
+445 IDLLR

-482 GLRGYWNRC
+482 GFRGYWNRC
-491 HYSLDALFP
+491 HYSLDALFH

-511 PSLRFTYRT
+511 PSLRLTYRT
-520 KSMHYFRFSYSLGT
+520 KSMHYFRFSYSLAT

-544 SRLYD
+544 ARRYD
-549 EDSYKVGNPDLKAGL
+549 EDSYMVGNPNLKAGH
-564 THSVDLSWNRYFSSH
+564 THNIDLSWNRYFSSH

-585 SYVRLSTNDIEYCK
+585 CYARLSSNDINYCK

-604 IDPFLGRII
+604 IDPYLGRLI
-613 SFSMPYNV
+613 SYSTPYNV
-621 GSSYKAGV
+621 GSSYKTGI

-634 YRPAAWLNF
+634 YRPVAWLNF

-662 PAARPDVYSTAM
+662 HYNNAM
-674 TSYSFRLNGWANI
+674 TSYSFRLNCWANI
-687 AKRIRLNISANYASP
+687 AGRVRLNLSGNYSSP
-702 TQALFIEQQGSY
+702 TQALFVERQSGY
-714 TVDMG
+714 TIDMG
-719 LSADFLEKRL
+719 LSADFWEKRL
-729 SLVLNVTDLFNWNRS
+729 SVVLNVTDLFNWNRS
-744 QAWNTNPYLLGYST
+744 QSWNTNPYLLDYST
-758 SHTDSRFVS
+758 SHTDSRFIS
-767 LSVTLRFGKMELQS
+767 LSLTLRFGKMELQRM
-781 LAREQVRAEN
+781 AREGES

>member
-1 MKKLVFLIGLIL
+1 MKKLVFLIGLIV
-13 CPIAKGMAQIPPEL
+13 CPIARGMAQIPPEL
-27 MDAIRAAVAEQ
+27 LDAIRANVAKQ
-38 APKTDTTKA
+38 ASKSDTTKT
-47 DSTHVMSHQD
+47 DSTQTITGS
-57 SLRQDSLL
+57 SPEQDSLL
-65 LQQRVKTLKAISV
+65 LLQRVKTLEAISV

-132 IEVWINGYPTHMDGN
+132 IEIWINGYPTHMNGN
-147 TLTVYLESLPADA
+147 TLKVYLESLPADA

-176 AEGCHIINI
+176 EEGCNIINI

-212 VSYVLKNEKLSA
+212 VSYVLKNEKLST
-224 NVYLGASRTPTHR
+224 NIYLGVSSTPTHK
-237 TEQTSSL
+237 TEQSSL
-244 FRQDG
+244 IFRQDG
-249 TAGFDTTASSS
+249 KEGFDTTASSN
-260 TATENNTNRHIGTLA
+260 TATENNTNRYTGTLA
-275 LSGSYKIDSMNDLS
+275 FNLSYQIDSMNDLS
-289 LFGLVVAFPATK
+289 FFGLAVTYPAK
-301 HSITTTDQWYYLPQ
+301 KQSLTTTDQWYYLPQ
-315 MLHYTY
+315 LLHYTY

-340 KHKFDNNGHNLSV
+340 KHKFNNEGHNLSV
-353 TLYDNL
+353 SLYDNL

-380 PELSDFDKTY
+380 SELSDFDKTY

-419 SLVPSLASNYSTPRY
+419 SLVPSLASNYS
-434 NVSPDTGLNVS
+434 SPNFFNTTTMKYDS
-445 PDTGLDLLR
+445 LDLLR

-463 QASASASWRHKWKA
+463 QTSASASWRHKWKA

-482 GLRGYWNRC
+482 GLRGYWAHC
-491 HYSLDALFP
+491 DYSLDAFFP
-500 DDTSF
+500 DDTAYS
-505 AYFYLK
+505 YFYLK
-511 PSLRFTYRT
+511 PSLRLTYRT
-520 KSMHYFRFSYSLGT
+520 KSMHYFRFSYSLAT

-549 EDSYKVGNPDLKAGL
+549 EDSYKVGNPLLKAGY
-564 THSVDLSWNRYFSSH
+564 THNIDLSWNRYFSSN

-585 SYVRLSTNDIEYCK
+585 SYARLSTNDINYCK

-604 IDPFLGRII
+604 IDPYLGRLI
-613 SFSMPYNV
+613 SYSTPYNV
-621 GSSYKAGV
+621 GSSYKTGL

-634 YRPAAWLNF
+634 YRPVAWLNF

-662 PAARPDVYSTAM
+662 HYNNAM
-674 TSYSFRLNGWANI
+674 TSYSFRLNCWANI
-687 AKRIRLNISANYASP
+687 AGRVRLNLSGNYSSRHRPLQLEPLPVVEHQPLPPRLQHLPHRQPLRQSFCHPPLRQDGTPEHGKGGRIRKLIIIWVRHPNYQFNYILYLCILNYINAN
-702 TQALFIEQQGSY
+702 
-714 TVDMG
+714 
-719 LSADFLEKRL
+719 
-729 SLVLNVTDLFNWNRS
+729 
-744 QAWNTNPYLLGYST
+744 
-758 SHTDSRFVS
+758 
-767 LSVTLRFGKMELQS
+767 
-781 LAREQVRAEN
+781 

>member
-38 APKTDTTKA
+38 ASKTDTAKT
-47 DSTHVMSHQD
+47 DSTKTITTGGSPE
-57 SLRQDSLL
+57 LDSLL
-65 LQQRVKTLKAISV
+65 LLQRVKTLKAISV

-132 IEVWINGYPTHMDGN
+132 IEIWINGYPTHMNGN
-147 TLTVYLESLPADA
+147 TLKVYLESLPADA

-176 AEGCHIINI
+176 EEGCHIINI

-212 VSYVLKNEKLSA
+212 VSYVLKNEKLST
-224 NVYLGASRTPTHR
+224 NIYLGVSSTPTHK
-237 TEQTSSL
+237 TEQSSSI

-249 TAGFDTTASSS
+249 AEGFDTTASSN
-260 TATENNTNRHIGTLA
+260 TATENNTNRYTGTLA
-275 LSGSYKIDSMNDLS
+275 FNLSYQIDSMNDLS
-289 LFGLVVAFPATK
+289 FFGLAVTYPASK
-301 HSITTTDQWYYLPQ
+301 HSLTTTDQWYYLPQ
-315 MLHYTY
+315 MLHYTF

-335 ANLSW
+335 ANLNW
-340 KHKFDNNGHNLSV
+340 KHKFDNEGHNLSV

-359 NYSHNERTLRRDYT
+359 NYSHSERTLRREYT

-380 PELSDFDKTY
+380 SELSDFDKTY
-390 LGGMTNN
+390 LGSMTNN
-397 SLTLSADYNRPLGID
+397 SLTLSADYNQPLGID

-419 SLVPSLASNYSTPRY
+419 SLVPSLASNYS
-434 NVSPDTGLNVS
+434 SPNFFNTTTMAYDS
-445 PDTGLDLLR
+445 IDLLR

-482 GLRGYWNRC
+482 GFRGYWNPC

-511 PSLRFTYRT
+511 PSLRLNYRT
-520 KSMHYFRFSYSLGT
+520 KSMHYFRFSYSLAT

-544 SRLYD
+544 ARRYD
-549 EDSYKVGNPDLKAGL
+549 EDSYMVGNPNLKAGH
-564 THSVDLSWNRYFSSH
+564 THNIDLSWNRYFSSH

-585 SYVRLSTNDIEYCK
+585 SYARLSSNDINYCK

-604 IDPFLGRII
+604 IDPYLGRLI
-613 SFSMPYNV
+613 SYSTPYNV
-621 GSSYKAGV
+621 GSSYKTGI

-634 YRPAAWLNF
+634 YRPVAWLNF

-662 PAARPDVYSTAM
+662 HYNNAM
-674 TSYSFRLNGWANI
+674 TSYSFRLNCWANI
-687 AKRIRLNISANYASP
+687 AGRVRLNLSGNYSSP
-702 TQALFIEQQGSY
+702 TQALFVERQSGYNI
-714 TVDMG
+714 DMG
-719 LSADFLEKRL
+719 LSADFWEKRL
-729 SLVLNVTDLFNWNRS
+729 SVVLNVTDLFNWNRTQS
-744 QAWNTNPYLLGYST
+744 WNTNPYLLDHTS
-758 SHTDSRFVS
+758 SHTDSRFIS
-767 LSVTLRFGKMELQS
+767 LSLTLRFGKMELQRM
-781 LAREQVRAEN
+781 AREGES

>member
-27 MDAIRAAVAEQ
+27 SAAVAEQ
-38 APKTDTTKA
+38 APTTDTTKA

-78 RAPRPIYSMDDEVVN
+78 RAPRPIYSMEGEVVS
-93 YNVADDETVKGLT
+93 YNVAEDETVRGLT

-132 IEVWINGYPTHMDGN
+132 IEIWINGYPTHMNGS
-147 TLTVYLESLPADA
+147 TLKVYLESLPADA

-176 AEGCHIINI
+176 QEGCHIINI
-185 VTSTK
+185 VTSAR

-201 GGSNRPSVSPW
+201 GGSNRPSLSPW
-212 VSYVLKNEKLSA
+212 ASYVVKNEKFYA
-224 NVYLGASRTPTHR
+224 NLYLGVNSTPTHK
-237 TEQTSSL
+237 TEQSSSL

-249 TAGFDTTASSS
+249 TEGFDTTAATT
-260 TATENNTNRHIGTLA
+260 TATENCNNRYTGTMA
-275 LSGSYKIDSMNDLS
+275 VSLSYQIDSLNDLS
-289 LFGLVVAFPATK
+289 LFGLAVAFPAIKKTL
-301 HSITTTDQWYYLPQ
+301 STTDQWYYFPQ
-315 MLHYTY
+315 MLHYTFS
-321 TNSQE
+321 NSQE
-326 SRDFNLMGM
+326 SKSFRLTGM
-335 ANLSW
+335 ANLNW
-340 KHKFDNNGHNLSV
+340 KHRFDNEGHNLSL
-353 TLYDNL
+353 TLYGNGG
-359 NYSHNERTLRRDYT
+359 YSHSERTLRRDYT

-419 SLVPSLASNYSTPRY
+419 SLVPSLASNYS
-434 NVSPDTGLNVS
+434 SPSFFNSARMAYDS
-445 PDTGLDLLR
+445 LDLLR
-454 RFDKNNRTT
+454 RFDKTDRTT

-477 VTMTL
+477 FTMTL
-482 GLRGYWNRC
+482 GLRGYWNHC
-491 HYSLDALFP
+491 DYSLDALFP

-511 PSLRFTYRT
+511 PSLRLTYRT
-520 KSMHYFRFSYSLGT
+520 KSMHYFRFSYTLAT

-544 SRLYD
+544 ARRYD
-549 EDSYKVGNPDLKAGL
+549 EDSYKVGNPLLKAGY
-564 THSVDLSWNRYFSSH
+564 THNIDLSWNRYFSSQ

-585 SYVRLSTNDIEYCK
+585 SYARLSSNDVNYCK
-599 EAVSE
+599 EAISE
-604 IDPFLGRII
+604 IDPYLGRLI
-613 SFSMPYNV
+613 SYSMPYNV
-621 GSSYKAGV
+621 GSSFKTGV
-629 EGNVT
+629 EGNIT

-662 PAARPDVYSTAM
+662 HYSSTM
-674 TSYSFRLNGWANI
+674 TSYSFRLNCWANI
-687 AKRIRLNISANYASP
+687 AGRVRLNLSGNYASP
-702 TQALFIEQQGSY
+702 TQSLFVERQSGY
-714 TVDMG
+714 TIDMG
-719 LSADFLEKRL
+719 LSADFWEKRL
-729 SLVLNVTDLFNWNRS
+729 SVVLNVTDLFNWNRS
-744 QAWNTNPYLLGYST
+744 QSWNTNPYLLDYST
-758 SHTDSRFVS
+758 SHTDSRFIS
-767 LSVTLRFGKMELQS
+767 LSITLRFGKMELQRM
-781 LAREQVRAEN
+781 AREGES

>member
-1 MKKLVFLIGLIL
+1 MKKLAFLIGLIL

-38 APKTDTTKA
+38 APKTDTSKG
-47 DSTHVMSHQD
+47 DSTHVMTHQD

-78 RAPRPIYSMDDEVVN
+78 RAPRPIYSMEGEVVS
-93 YNVADDETVKGLT
+93 YNVAEDETVRGLT

-147 TLTVYLESLPADA
+147 TLKVYLESLPADA

-176 AEGCHIINI
+176 EEGCHIINI
-185 VTSTK
+185 VISAK

-201 GGSNRPSVSPW
+201 GGSNRPSLSPW
-212 VSYVLKNEKLSA
+212 ASYVLKNEKFYA
-224 NVYLGASRTPTHR
+224 NLYLGVNSTPTHK
-237 TEQTSSL
+237 TEQSSSL

-249 TAGFDTTASSS
+249 TEGFDTTAATT
-260 TATENNTNRHIGTLA
+260 TATENCNNRYTGTMA
-275 LSGSYKIDSMNDLS
+275 VSLSYQIDSLNDLS
-289 LFGLVVAFPATK
+289 LFGLAVTFPAINKTL
-301 HSITTTDQWYYLPQ
+301 STTDQWYYFPQ
-315 MLHYTY
+315 MLHYTFS
-321 TNSQE
+321 NSQE
-326 SRDFNLMGM
+326 SKSFRLTGM
-335 ANLSW
+335 ANLNW
-340 KHKFDNNGHNLSV
+340 KHRFDNEGHNLSL
-353 TLYDNL
+353 TLYGNGG
-359 NYSHNERTLRRDYT
+359 YSHSERTLRRDYT

-380 PELSDFDKTY
+380 QELADFDKTY

-419 SLVPSLASNYSTPRY
+419 SLVPSLASNYS
-434 NVSPDTGLNVS
+434 SPSFFNATTMAYDS
-445 PDTGLDLLR
+445 IDLLR
-454 RFDKNNRTT
+454 RFDKNDRTT

-482 GLRGYWNRC
+482 GLRGYWNRS

-500 DDTSF
+500 DDTTF

-511 PSLRFTYRT
+511 PSLRLTYRT
-520 KSMHYFRFSYSLGT
+520 KSMHYFRFAYSLAT
-534 SMPSAENLST
+534 SMPTAENLST
-544 SRLYD
+544 ARRYD
-549 EDSYKVGNPDLKAGL
+549 EDTYKVGNPHLKAGH
-564 THSVDLSWNRYFSSH
+564 THSLDLSWNRYFASH

-585 SYVRLSTNDIEYCK
+585 SYARLSTNDIDYCR
-599 EAVSE
+599 EAASE
-604 IDPFLGRII
+604 IDPYLGRLI
-613 SFSMPYNV
+613 SYSTPYNV
-621 GSSYKAGV
+621 GSSFKAGV

-634 YRPAAWLNF
+634 YRPVAWLNF

-662 PAARPDVYSTAM
+662 HYSTAT
-674 TSYSFRLNGWANI
+674 TSYSFRLNCWANI
-687 AKRIRLNISANYASP
+687 AGRVRLNLSGNYSSP
-702 TQALFIEQQGSY
+702 TQALFVERQSGY
-714 TVDMG
+714 TIDMG
-719 LSADFLEKRL
+719 LSADFWEKRL
-729 SLVLNVTDLFNWNRS
+729 SVVLNVTDLFNWNRS
-744 QAWNTNPYLLGYST
+744 QSWNTNPYLLDHTT
-758 SHTDSRFVS
+758 SHTDSRFVTLS
-767 LSVTLRFGKMELQS
+767 LTLRFGKMELQRM
-781 LAREQVRAEN
+781 AREGES

>member
-1 MKKLVFLIGLIL
+1 MKKLVFLIGLII

-38 APKTDTTKA
+38 APKTDTAKT
-47 DSTHVMSHQD
+47 DSTKTITTGG
-57 SLRQDSLL
+57 SLGQDSLL
-65 LQQRVKTLKAISV
+65 HLQRVKTLEAISV

-132 IEVWINGYPTHMDGN
+132 IEIWINGYPTHMNGN
-147 TLTVYLESLPADA
+147 VLKVYLESLPADA

-176 AEGCHIINI
+176 EEGCHIINI

-212 VSYVLKNEKLSA
+212 VSYVLKNEKLST
-224 NVYLGASRTPTHR
+224 NIYLGVSSTPTHR
-237 TEQTSSL
+237 TEQSSSV

-249 TAGFDTTASSS
+249 TEGFDTTASSN
-260 TATENNTNRHIGTLA
+260 TATENNTDRYTGTLA
-275 LSGSYKIDSMNDLS
+275 FNLSYQIDSMNDLS
-289 LFGLVVAFPATK
+289 FFGLAVTFPSTN
-301 HSITTTDQWYYLPQ
+301 HSLTTTDQWYYLPQ
-315 MLHYTY
+315 RLHYTY
-321 TNSQE
+321 TNTQE
-326 SRDFNLMGM
+326 SRVFNLMGM

-340 KHKFDNNGHNLSV
+340 KHKFGNEGHNLSV
-353 TLYDNL
+353 SLYDNL

-397 SLTLSADYNRPLGID
+397 SLTLSADYNQPLGID

-419 SLVPSLASNYSTPRY
+419 SFAPSYNRNYSSPRY
-434 NVSPDTGLNVS
+434 FDSAAMDYAVLDT
-445 PDTGLDLLR
+445 LR
-454 RFDKNNRTT
+454 RFFKTDRG
-463 QASASASWRHKWKA
+463 QQLSSSVSWRHKWKS

-482 GLRGYWNRC
+482 GLRGYWNHC
-491 HYSLDALFP
+491 DYSLDALFP
-500 DDTSF
+500 DDTAF
-505 AYFYLK
+505 TYFYFR
-511 PSLRFTYRT
+511 PSLGLTYRT
-520 KSMHYFRFSYSLGT
+520 KSMHYFRFNYSLAT
-534 SMPSAENLST
+534 AVPSAENLST
-544 SRLYD
+544 SRRYD
-549 EDSYKVGNPDLKAGL
+549 EDSYKVGNPLLKAGH
-564 THSVDLSWNRYFSSH
+564 THNIDLSWNRYFSSH

-585 SYVRLSTNDIEYCK
+585 SYARLSTNDVNYCS

-604 IDPFLGRII
+604 IDPYLGRLITY
-613 SFSMPYNV
+613 STPYNV
-621 GSSYKAGV
+621 GNSYKVGV

-634 YRPAAWLNF
+634 YRPTAWLNF

-662 PAARPDVYSTAM
+662 HYNNAM
-674 TSYSFRLNGWANI
+674 TSYSFRLNCWANI
-687 AKRIRLNISANYASP
+687 AKRIRLNLSGNYASP
-702 TQALFIEQQGSY
+702 TQALFVERQGSY

-719 LSADFLEKRL
+719 LNADFWEKRL
-729 SLVLNVTDLFNWNRS
+729 SVVLNVTDLFNWNRS
-744 QAWNTNPYLLGYST
+744 QSWNTNPYLLAYST
-758 SHTDSRFVS
+758 SHTDSRFINLS
-767 LSVTLRFGKMELQS
+767 LTLRFGKMELQRI
-781 LAREQVRAEN
+781 AREGES